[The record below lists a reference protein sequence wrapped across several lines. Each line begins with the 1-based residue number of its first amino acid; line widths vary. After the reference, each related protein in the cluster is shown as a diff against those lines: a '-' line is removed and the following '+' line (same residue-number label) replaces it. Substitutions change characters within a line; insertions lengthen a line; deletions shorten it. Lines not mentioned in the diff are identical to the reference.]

1 MERER
6 VPLTEAISLKGQC
19 AVITGASSGIGRAIS
34 SRFAEAGANLM
45 LLDINKEGL
54 NNTISGF
61 MDRGGI
67 YTPYTTDLSQKNEIN
82 SFWKNINSAEPRIIP
97 DILINNV
104 GIYPEQDFLKVTEDG
119 LKKVVDLNL
128 NSTFWMC
135 QDFIKLR
142 GKKGGVIVN
151 ISSVEALLPFKEDMV
166 PYSVS
171 KAGVL
176 ALTRALARDYGRKGF
191 RVNAVIPGAIRTPGT
206 GSMMLKAITN
216 FRLDLVKT
224 GYIFQQRLAN
234 GRWGNPDEV
243 AKMVLTLSSNLASY
257 VQGAAVPVDGGF
269 LSS

>member
-1 MERER
+1 MERDR
-6 VPLTEAISLKGQC
+6 VPLTETISLKGKC
-19 AVITGASSGIGRAIS
+19 AIITGASSGIGRAIS
-34 SRFAEAGANLM
+34 MRFAEAGANLM
-45 LLDINKEGL
+45 LLDINKNGL
-54 NNTISGF
+54 TSTINSFTGKE
-61 MDRGGI
+61 GI
-67 YTPYTTDLSQKNEIN
+67 YTTHRIDLSKKDEIDG
-82 SFWKNINSAEPRIIP
+82 FWNGINKAKPKILP

-104 GIYPEQDFLKVTEDG
+104 GIYPEQDFLQVTEND
-119 LKKVVDLNL
+119 LKKVIDLNL
-128 NSTFWMC
+128 NSTLWMC
-135 QDFIKLR
+135 QNFINLR
-142 GKKGGVIVN
+142 GKKGGTIVN

-224 GYIFQQRLAN
+224 GYIFQQRLAK

-243 AKMVLTLSSNLASY
+243 AKMVLTLSSDLASY